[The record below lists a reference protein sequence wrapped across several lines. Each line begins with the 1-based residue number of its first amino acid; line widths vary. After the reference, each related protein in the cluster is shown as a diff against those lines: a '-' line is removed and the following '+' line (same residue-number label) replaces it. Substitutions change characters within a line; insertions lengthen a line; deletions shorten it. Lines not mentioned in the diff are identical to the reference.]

1 MVGSSAPGDRGDD
14 CTVSES
20 ACVRSGYGCLDSSFV
35 RSCSAP
41 VLSCGQDNGV
51 NLYEDEAMRTLVVLA
66 ALATATGLAAP
77 AHADP
82 SPDASFLAALDKAD
96 ITYHSGPEA
105 VAAAKQVCDWINQ
118 GQRRSDVIVTVS
130 AGNPGLTMSSA
141 EEFTTFAERA
151 YCPDHPQP
159 AAQQPA
165 PAPLPPSFYQIQF
178 PIPTPGAG

>member
-1 MVGSSAPGDRGDD
+1 M
-14 CTVSES
+14 
-20 ACVRSGYGCLDSSFV
+20 
-35 RSCSAP
+35 
-41 VLSCGQDNGV
+41 
-51 NLYEDEAMRTLVVLA
+51 NLYEDEAMRTLVAFATLA
-66 ALATATGLAAP
+66 VATGLAAP

-82 SPDASFLAALDKAD
+82 RPDASFLAALDKAG

-130 AGNPGLTMSSA
+130 AGNPELTMSYA
-141 EEFTTFAERA
+141 EQFTTLAERA

-159 AAQQPA
+159 AAQQPT

-178 PIPTPGAG
+178 PLPTFVG